1 MSCFECTIH
10 FTFLN
15 FLAFLFRNNP
25 RPLFQLLSVCQENV
39 GSACERTKM
48 GSGSSKDG
56 VKSSEITKS
65 SPDSKITTK
74 AKSSLVLG
82 KNSTH
87 KTGNGNN
94 SIHVSS
100 PGQLTESCSGSTV
113 RRTSLA
119 RKRFVTSSPIGRINQ
134 QYTNSSG
141 RDFGDEN
148 NFRRSPPG
156 YRQTT
161 QVETIQI

>member
-1 MSCFECTIH
+1 
-10 FTFLN
+10 
-15 FLAFLFRNNP
+15 
-25 RPLFQLLSVCQENV
+25 
-39 GSACERTKM
+39 M

-65 SPDSKITTK
+65 SPDSKITAK

-94 SIHVSS
+94 S
-100 PGQLTESCSGSTV
+100 PGQLTEACSGSTV

-119 RKRFVTSSPIGRINQ
+119 RNRLVTSSPIGRISQ

-141 RDFGDEN
+141 RDFGDKN
-148 NFRRSPPG
+148 KFRRSPPG